1 MNEPDCTSLE
11 TPSEKIGIFRS
22 WRQLYLTVLVYT
34 VVLILLLHLLGSYL
48 LSEASSVPTFGFL
61 ISVKY

>member
-1 MNEPDCTSLE
+1 MGEPDDASLE
-11 TPSEKIGIFRS
+11 APSERIGIFSS

-48 LSEASSVPTFGFL
+48 LSEAS
-61 ISVKY
+61 Y

>member
-1 MNEPDCTSLE
+1 MNEPDCASLE
-11 TPSEKIGIFRS
+11 TPSEKIFRS

-48 LSEASSVPTFGFL
+48 LSEASS
-61 ISVKY
+61 